1 MMNYGIDKIWKAEMI
16 FHKETNPDREQRKR
30 KYRRHDEEDDTI
42 TISKEAKECCASIPS
57 EEDDTI

>member
-1 MMNYGIDKIWKAEMI
+1 MI